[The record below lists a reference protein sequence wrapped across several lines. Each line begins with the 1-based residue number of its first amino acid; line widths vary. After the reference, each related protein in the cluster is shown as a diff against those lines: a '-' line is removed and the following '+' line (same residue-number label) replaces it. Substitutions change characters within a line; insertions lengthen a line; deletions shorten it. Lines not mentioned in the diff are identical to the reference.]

1 MIHLRHHLQYKCD
14 IRAWSYCNHSQQDSM
29 QCFRERVCSSV
40 CFVDGHHPVF
50 QHYSEIA
57 VSIFC
62 QWYVPLSPPDVG
74 HVLLQGNADSMMH
87 RYPSCLQKFDASNML
102 DYRMLES
109 LGLTYMRQVSQS
121 ATPAL
126 VVYIRQSGN
135 VCMEV

>member
-1 MIHLRHHLQYKCD
+1 MQLRLFGD
-14 IRAWSYCNHSQQDSM
+14 
-29 QCFRERVCSSV
+29 F
-40 CFVDGHHPVF
+40 HHPLF

-57 VSIFC
+57 VTIFC

-74 HVLLQGNADSMMH
+74 HVVLQGSADS

-126 VVYIRQSGN
+126 VVYIWQSGN